1 MSAVIK
7 KNIINTV
14 FVSLNLSMVVLA
26 CIFLVHLEPLY
37 KVAAV
42 ILLLI
47 LTLSIPS
54 VNKQELHKL
63 CMVASIIAAL
73 VLIAYIILNATGA
86 IYVFRDF
93 AVIKNFVLES
103 RQWGVLVYM
112 AIVILQAAIIPIP
125 MVVTILAGVAIYGS
139 FWTFIMVSIGVIIG
153 SIISFFIGRTFGKRL
168 ALWMFGE
175 KKVEK
180 YGYYIGKKHKGMFIV
195 MLLFP
200 FFPDD
205 MICLL
210 AGVSEMS
217 FKFFFFS
224 LVFTRPI
231 MIGVTAFLGSGNI
244 IPFSGW
250 GIPVW
255 IGLIVVTIL
264 AFVGVNLLQKRMDK
278 KRGVQKEKSP
288 AKSE

>member
-1 MSAVIK
+1 VSALAK
-7 KNIINTV
+7 KNIINII

-26 CIFLVHLEPLY
+26 CIFLAHLKPLY

-42 ILLLI
+42 MVLLV
-47 LTLSIPS
+47 LTLSVPS
-54 VNKQELHKL
+54 VQKQEIHKICL
-63 CMVASIIAAL
+63 VASIIAAFI
-73 VLIAYIILNATGA
+73 LIAYIILNATGA
-86 IYVFRDF
+86 IYIFRDF
-93 AVIKNFVLES
+93 SIIKNFVLS
-103 RQWGVLVYM
+103 TRQWGVLVYM

-125 MVVTILAGVAIYGS
+125 VVVTILAGVAIYGS

-153 SIISFFIGRTFGKRL
+153 SIISFFIGRTFGKKL

-180 YGYYIGKKHKGMFIV
+180 YGHYIGKKHKGMFVV

-217 FKFFFFS
+217 FKFFFFT
-224 LVFTRPI
+224 LILTRPI
-231 MIGVTAFLGSGNI
+231 MIGVTSFLGSGQI

-255 IGLIVVTIL
+255 IGLIVLTIL
-264 AFVGVNLLQKRMDK
+264 IFVGINLIQKRIEKRK
-278 KRGVQKEKSP
+278 KPHKL
-288 AKSE
+288 SEVN